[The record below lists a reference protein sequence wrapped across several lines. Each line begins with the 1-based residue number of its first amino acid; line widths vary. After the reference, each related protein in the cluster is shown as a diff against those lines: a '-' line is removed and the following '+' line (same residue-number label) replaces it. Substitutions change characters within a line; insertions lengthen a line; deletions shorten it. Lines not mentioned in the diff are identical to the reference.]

1 MNAPGQPTVRGW
13 VRILRVKG
21 LGAPPFPP
29 RVNGKPAFPPVGS
42 AGVQQGR
49 NSGNTAVALAIAMGA
64 KRVCLVGY
72 DCRIVAGREHF
83 HSEYKGPRDLSLY
96 DNEFRLA
103 FDGWNEAA
111 INSGVEILNCTP
123 GSAITEFPFADLDEV
138 LR

>member
-1 MNAPGQPTVRGW
+1 MRGW